1 MRSTPLS
8 LPDKTTCVREAARKP
23 VTLTVAGT
31 GPNLD
36 EPVASLDA
44 SRCAT
49 SVAEPTE
56 EAAPPVVIVGQVVLP
71 AFLVYQTTNGATPLA
86 DTVKTTTM
94 SRARVTINATS
105 LGIVLVHAP

>member
-1 MRSTPLS
+1 MSILSPMRSTPLS
-8 LPDKTTCVREAARKP
+8 LPDKTTCVREATRKP

-56 EAAPPVVIVGQVVLP
+56 EAATRVIAGRHVLP
-71 AFLVYQTTNGATPLA
+71 ASLSSPTWSGAGPLVDLAKTEITSSARAT
-86 DTVKTTTM
+86 V
-94 SRARVTINATS
+94 NA
-105 LGIVLVHAP
+105 I